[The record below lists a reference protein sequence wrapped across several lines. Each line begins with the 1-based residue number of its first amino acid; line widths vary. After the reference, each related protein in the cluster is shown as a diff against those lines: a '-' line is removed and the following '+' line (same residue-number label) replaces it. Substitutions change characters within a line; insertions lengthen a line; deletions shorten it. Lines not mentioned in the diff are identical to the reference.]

1 MGSHRIH
8 TLPTPQQRRQE
19 LTRTRR
25 TAKQAGARFERL
37 IADYLRD
44 TLDDDNIDR
53 RPKTGAKDRGDIAG
67 VHDHK
72 GRRIVIECKDYG
84 GQIQPAQWLTEA
96 HREARHDNAHV
107 AIVAAK
113 RRGTQDP
120 GSQYVLM
127 TLEDLTNLLN

>member
-1 MGSHRIH
+1 M
-8 TLPTPQQRRQE
+8 
-19 LTRTRR
+19 TRTRR

-37 IADYLRD
+37 VADYLRD

-127 TLEDLTNLLN
+127 TLEDLTNLIN